1 MSSLSRLSGAFCL
14 FFAGAA
20 GAMPLSELA
29 GATHY
34 HGLAFARDGS
44 GNLLLAT
51 HHGLFTVDLAG
62 EASQISPMQDFMG
75 FSPDPAVPMSY
86 YASGHPAE
94 GGNSGFLASRD
105 GGQTWT
111 QISQGVDGP
120 VDFHAMDASP
130 ADPATIYG
138 LFGGL
143 QISRDGGKTWGLA
156 GAPPEG
162 VIALS
167 AGGGSADRLYAA
179 TGSGLYIS
187 EDAGGNWQPLAF
199 QGEVVSLVEAAPD
212 GAVYAFVPGKGLF
225 RAPAAGAEFAALGD
239 GFGEAVPLYL
249 AIDPDDAAH
258 LVIATHLNSL
268 LESRDGGKSWAASG
282 SGS

>member
-1 MSSLSRLSGAFCL
+1 MPTLSRLSGAFCFL
-14 FFAGAA
+14 FAGTA
-20 GAMPLSELA
+20 GAMPLNELA

-44 GNLLLAT
+44 GDLLLAT

-75 FSPDPAVPMSY
+75 FSPDPADPMTY

-94 GGNSGFLASRD
+94 GGSSGFLASRD
-105 GGQTWT
+105 GGRSWEQV
-111 QISQGVDGP
+111 SQGVDGP

-143 QISRDGGKTWGLA
+143 QVSRDGGKTWAIA

-167 AGGGSADRLYAA
+167 AGAGSADRLYAA
-179 TGSGLYIS
+179 TKGGLFLS
-187 EDAGGNWQPLAF
+187 EDAGSRWQPSAF
-199 QGEVVSLVEAAPD
+199 EGEVVSLVEAAPD

-225 RAPAAGAEFAALGD
+225 RAPEAGAGFAALAD

-258 LVIATHLNSL
+258 LVVATHLNSL
-268 LESRDGGKSWAASG
+268 LESRDGGKSWVAFG